1 MTTSSSILIR
11 IFVEFSDNRHCYKLS
26 QQSVMICKL
35 INNLSGTDTKGNGF
49 GAFLGFSRMTSFDN
63 YHLTWNHQSR
73 LWVSDPLTFPPNEKP
88 SSLASEIIKPAHKA
102 CARQK
107 DTKSFML
114 LNCGIDCCKVFF
126 SLQLSRR
133 CFLLAC
139 IWNFHDYEKAKRHE
153 QKSNGESHNQSCC
166 VAL

>member
-1 MTTSSSILIR
+1 
-11 IFVEFSDNRHCYKLS
+11 
-26 QQSVMICKL
+26 MINKL
-35 INNLSGTDTKGNGF
+35 INNLSGSDTQK
-49 GAFLGFSRMTSFDN
+49 AIAWDFSGILANDIIRQLSPDLN
-63 YHLTWNHQSR
+63 
-73 LWVSDPLTFPPNEKP
+73 PPESYMSQRSITISLNEKP
-88 SSLASEIIKPAHKA
+88 SSLASEIIKLAHKA

-107 DTKSFML
+107 DTKSLML
-114 LNCGIDCCKVFF
+114 LNCTIDCCKVFF
-126 SLQLSRR
+126 SLQLSRC